1 VPGYQGKVAVVT
13 GAASGIGYA
22 VAARAAAEGMTV
34 VLADIDT
41 GKLRDAAAA
50 LRGTGADVHS
60 VWVDVSDRESV
71 TDLARRVRE
80 DAGDAWL
87 LVNNAGV
94 YLSAPFTQMPAAD
107 WEFVV
112 GVNLWGVVHCMQAFL
127 PGMVER
133 DSGYIVNTSSIDG
146 LVTVRNAAGYV
157 AAKHAVSALSE
168 TVYRELEEAGSSVGI
183 SVLCPA
189 AVATDI
195 LNSARHRPSRLGPA
209 SPSSERAYPPLAG
222 VMQPEQAAGIMF
234 AGLAE
239 RRCWILTHPEQGAPA
254 IRARAEDIVT
264 GRNPGDESVDPNFST
279 STGRTPPNQ
288 RFSMAPA

>member
-1 VPGYQGKVAVVT
+1 MPGYRGKVAVVT

-50 LRGTGADVHS
+50 LRGTGANVHS

-80 DAGDAWL
+80 DAGEVWL

-94 YLSAPFTQMPAAD
+94 YLSAPFTQMPPAD

-112 GVNLWGVVHCMQAFL
+112 GVNFCGVVHCMQAFL

-133 DSGYIVNTSSIDG
+133 DSGHVVNTSSIDG

-209 SPSSERAYPPLAG
+209 APAAERDYPPLDG
-222 VMQPEQAAGIMF
+222 VMQPAEVADIMF
-234 AGLAE
+234 VGLAE
-239 RRCWILTHPEQGAPA
+239 RRFWILTHPEQGAPA

-264 GRNPGDESVDPNFST
+264 GRNPGDESVDPNFSR
-279 STGRTPPNQ
+279 STGRMP
-288 RFSMAPA
+288 S

>member
-1 VPGYQGKVAVVT
+1 MPGYQGKVAVVT
-13 GAASGIGYA
+13 GAASGIGFA

-50 LRGTGADVHS
+50 LRTTGADVHS

-87 LVNNAGV
+87 LVDNAGV

-133 DSGYIVNTSSIDG
+133 DGGHVVNTSSIDG

-195 LNSARHRPSRLGPA
+195 LNSGRHRPSRLGPA
-209 SPSSERAYPPLAG
+209 APAAERDYPPLDG
-222 VMQPEQAAGIMF
+222 VMQPAQAADIMF

-239 RRCWILTHPEQGAPA
+239 RRFWILTHPEQGAPA

-279 STGRTPPNQ
+279 STGRDP
-288 RFSMAPA
+288 S

>member
-1 VPGYQGKVAVVT
+1 VPGYQGPGYKGRVAVVT
-13 GAASGIGYA
+13 GAASGIGFA

-50 LRGTGADVHS
+50 LRGSGADVHS

-133 DSGYIVNTSSIDG
+133 DSGHVVNTSSIDG

-195 LNSARHRPSRLGPA
+195 LNSGRHRPSRLGLAAPA
-209 SPSSERAYPPLAG
+209 AERDYPPLDG
-222 VMQPEQAAGIMF
+222 VMQPAQAAEIMF

-239 RRCWILTHPEQGAPA
+239 RRFWILTHPEQGAPA

-279 STGRTPPNQ
+279 SVGRTP
-288 RFSMAPA
+288 S

>member
-1 VPGYQGKVAVVT
+1 
-13 GAASGIGYA
+13 
-22 VAARAAAEGMTV
+22 
-34 VLADIDT
+34 
-41 GKLRDAAAA
+41 
-50 LRGTGADVHS
+50 
-60 VWVDVSDRESV
+60 
-71 TDLARRVRE
+71 VRE
-80 DAGDAWL
+80 DAGEVWL

-112 GVNLWGVVHCMQAFL
+112 GVNFCGVVHCMQAFL

-133 DSGYIVNTSSIDG
+133 DSGHIVNTSSIDG

-209 SPSSERAYPPLAG
+209 APAAERDYPPLDG
-222 VMQPEQAAGIMF
+222 VMQPAEVADIMF

-239 RRCWILTHPEQGAPA
+239 RRFWILTHPEQGAPA

-279 STGRTPPNQ
+279 ATGRTP
-288 RFSMAPA
+288 S

>member
-1 VPGYQGKVAVVT
+1 MPGYQGKVAVVT
-13 GAASGIGYA
+13 GAASGIGFA
-22 VAARAAAEGMTV
+22 VAERAAAEGMTV
-34 VLADIDT
+34 VLADIDS
-41 GKLRDAAAA
+41 GRLRDAAAA

-71 TDLARRVRE
+71 ADLARRVRE
-80 DAGDAWL
+80 DAGEAWL

-94 YLSAPFTQMPAAD
+94 YVSAPFTQMPAAD

-133 DSGYIVNTSSIDG
+133 DSGHVVNTSSIDG

-195 LNSARHRPSRLGPA
+195 LNSGRHRPSRLVPA
-209 SPSSERAYPPLAG
+209 APAAERDYPPLDG
-222 VMQPEQAAGIMF
+222 VMQPAQAADIMF

-239 RRCWILTHPEQGAPA
+239 RRFWILTHPEQGAPA

-279 STGRTPPNQ
+279 STGRTP
-288 RFSMAPA
+288 S

>member
-1 VPGYQGKVAVVT
+1 VPGYRGKVAVVT

-80 DAGDAWL
+80 DAGEVWL

-94 YLSAPFTQMPAAD
+94 YLSAPFTQMPPAD

-112 GVNLWGVVHCMQAFL
+112 GVNFCGVVHCMQAFL

-133 DSGYIVNTSSIDG
+133 DSGHVVNTSSIDG

-209 SPSSERAYPPLAG
+209 APAAERDYPPLDG
-222 VMQPEQAAGIMF
+222 VMQPAEVADIMF
-234 AGLAE
+234 VGLAE
-239 RRCWILTHPEQGAPA
+239 RRFWILTHPEQGAPA

-279 STGRTPPNQ
+279 ATGRTP
-288 RFSMAPA
+288 S

>member
-1 VPGYQGKVAVVT
+1 MPGYRGPGYQGKVAVVT
-13 GAASGIGYA
+13 GAASGIGFA

-112 GVNLWGVVHCMQAFL
+112 GVNLWGVVHCM
-127 PGMVER
+127 
-133 DSGYIVNTSSIDG
+133 
-146 LVTVRNAAGYV
+146 
-157 AAKHAVSALSE
+157 
-168 TVYRELEEAGSSVGI
+168 
-183 SVLCPA
+183 
-189 AVATDI
+189 
-195 LNSARHRPSRLGPA
+195 
-209 SPSSERAYPPLAG
+209 
-222 VMQPEQAAGIMF
+222 
-234 AGLAE
+234 
-239 RRCWILTHPEQGAPA
+239 
-254 IRARAEDIVT
+254 
-264 GRNPGDESVDPNFST
+264 
-279 STGRTPPNQ
+279 
-288 RFSMAPA
+288 

>member
-1 VPGYQGKVAVVT
+1 VPGYRGKVAVVT

-50 LRGTGADVHS
+50 LRGTGANVHS
-60 VWVDVSDRESV
+60 VWVDVIDRESV

-80 DAGDAWL
+80 DAGEVWL

-94 YLSAPFTQMPAAD
+94 YLSAPFTQMPPAD

-112 GVNLWGVVHCMQAFL
+112 GVNFCGVVHCMQAFL

-133 DSGYIVNTSSIDG
+133 DSGHVVNTSSIDG

-209 SPSSERAYPPLAG
+209 APAAERDYPPLDG
-222 VMQPEQAAGIMF
+222 VMQPAEVADIMF
-234 AGLAE
+234 VGLAE
-239 RRCWILTHPEQGAPA
+239 RRFWILTHPEQGAPA

-279 STGRTPPNQ
+279 ATGRTP
-288 RFSMAPA
+288 S

>member
-1 VPGYQGKVAVVT
+1 MPGYQGKVAVVT
-13 GAASGIGYA
+13 GAASGIGFA

-41 GKLRDAAAA
+41 GKLGDAAAA
-50 LRGTGADVHS
+50 LRETGADVHA
-60 VWVDVSDRESV
+60 VWTDVSDRESV

-112 GVNLWGVVHCMQAFL
+112 GVNFGGVVHCMQAFL

-133 DSGYIVNTSSIDG
+133 DSGHIVNTSSIDG

-195 LNSARHRPSRLGPA
+195 LNSGRHRPSRLGPA
-209 SPSSERAYPPLAG
+209 LPPPERDYPPLDG
-222 VMQPEQAAGIMF
+222 VMQSEQAVGIMF

-239 RRCWILTHPEQGAPA
+239 RRFWILTHPEQGAAA

-264 GRNPGDESVDPNFST
+264 GRNPGDESVDPNFSR
-279 STGRTPPNQ
+279 STGRTP
-288 RFSMAPA
+288 S

>member
-13 GAASGIGYA
+13 GAASGIGFA
-22 VAARAAAEGMTV
+22 VAERAAAEGMTV
-34 VLADIDT
+34 VLADIDS
-41 GKLRDAAAA
+41 GRLRDAAAA

-60 VWVDVSDRESV
+60 AWVDVSDRESV

-133 DSGYIVNTSSIDG
+133 DSGHVVNTSSIDG

-195 LNSARHRPSRLGPA
+195 LNSGRHRPSRLGPA
-209 SPSSERAYPPLAG
+209 APAAERDYPPLDG
-222 VMQPEQAAGIMF
+222 VIQPAQAADIMF

-239 RRCWILTHPEQGAPA
+239 RRFWILTHPEQGAPA

-264 GRNPGDESVDPNFST
+264 GRNPGDESVDPNFSR
-279 STGRTPPNQ
+279 STGRTP
-288 RFSMAPA
+288 S

>member
-1 VPGYQGKVAVVT
+1 VPGYRGKVAVVT

-34 VLADIDT
+34 VMADIDT
-41 GKLRDAAAA
+41 IKLRDAAAA
-50 LRGTGADVHS
+50 LRGTGADVHC
-60 VWVDVSDRESV
+60 VWVDVSDRGSV

-80 DAGDAWL
+80 EAGDAWL
-87 LVNNAGV
+87 VVNNAGV
-94 YLSAPFTQMPAAD
+94 YLSAPFTEMPAAD

-112 GVNLWGVVHCMQAFL
+112 GVNLGGVVHGMQAFL

-133 DSGYIVNTSSIDG
+133 DSGHIVNTSSIDG
-146 LVTVRNAAGYV
+146 LVTVRNAAAYV

-209 SPSSERAYPPLAG
+209 ATAPERDYPPLDG
-222 VMQPEQAAGIMF
+222 VIQPAQAADIMF
-234 AGLAE
+234 TGLRE
-239 RRCWILTHPEQGAPA
+239 RRFWILTHPGQGASA

-264 GRNPGDESVDPNFST
+264 GRNPGDESVDPNFSR
-279 STGRTPPNQ
+279 STGRTP
-288 RFSMAPA
+288 S

>member
-41 GKLRDAAAA
+41 GKLRDAVAA

-60 VWVDVSDRESV
+60 ASVDVSDRESV
-71 TDLARRVRE
+71 TNLARRVRE
-80 DAGDAWL
+80 EAGDAWL

-112 GVNLWGVVHCMQAFL
+112 GVNFWGVVHCMQAFL

-133 DSGYIVNTSSIDG
+133 DGGHVVNTSSIDG

-209 SPSSERAYPPLAG
+209 APARERDYPPLDG
-222 VMQPEQAAGIMF
+222 VMQPAEVADIMF

-239 RRCWILTHPEQGAPA
+239 RRFWILTHPEQGAPA

-279 STGRTPPNQ
+279 STGRTP
-288 RFSMAPA
+288 S

>member
-13 GAASGIGYA
+13 GAASGIGFA
-22 VAARAAAEGMTV
+22 VAARAAAEKMTV
-34 VLADIDT
+34 VLADIDS
-41 GKLRDAAAA
+41 GRLRDAAAA
-50 LRGTGADVHS
+50 LRDTGADVHS

-71 TDLARRVRE
+71 ADLARRVRE
-80 DAGDAWL
+80 DAGDVWL

-133 DSGYIVNTSSIDG
+133 DSGHVVNTSSIDG

-157 AAKHAVSALSE
+157 AAKHAVGALSE
-168 TVYRELEEAGSSVGI
+168 TVYRELDEAGSSVGI

-195 LNSARHRPSRLGPA
+195 LNSGRHRPSRLGPA
-209 SPSSERAYPPLAG
+209 APAAERDYPPLDG
-222 VMQPEQAAGIMF
+222 VMQPAQAADIMF

-239 RRCWILTHPEQGAPA
+239 RRFWILTHPEQGAPA

-279 STGRTPPNQ
+279 STGRTP
-288 RFSMAPA
+288 S

>member
-13 GAASGIGYA
+13 GAASGIGFA
-22 VAARAAAEGMTV
+22 VAARAAAEKMTV
-34 VLADIDT
+34 VLADIDS
-41 GKLRDAAAA
+41 GRLRDATAA

-71 TDLARRVRE
+71 AELARRVRE
-80 DAGDAWL
+80 DAGDVWL

-107 WEFVV
+107 LEFVV

-133 DSGYIVNTSSIDG
+133 DRGHVVNTSSIDG

-168 TVYRELEEAGSSVGI
+168 TVYRELDEAGSSVGI

-195 LNSARHRPSRLGPA
+195 LNSGRHRPSRLGPA
-209 SPSSERAYPPLAG
+209 APAAERDYPPLDG
-222 VMQPEQAAGIMF
+222 VMQPAQAADIMF

-239 RRCWILTHPEQGAPA
+239 RRFWILTHPEQGAPA

-264 GRNPGDESVDPNFST
+264 GRNPGDESVDPNFSA
-279 STGRTPPNQ
+279 STGRTP
-288 RFSMAPA
+288 S